1 MLLRLVHGEFEG
13 GKIEGE
19 GLSSNYNMFETLY
32 CTHFLYELFLSKFLI
47 DDFQ

>member
-1 MLLRLVHGEFEG
+1 MVNLRVARSR
-13 GKIEGE
+13 GE